1 MQNLILFLY
10 KIIFSISNYKLPIT
24 NSHETSKIMKIILF
38 ISVSINFLCI
48 LIISLI
54 IIRKGGIEFIN
65 SQFQKYQKNHN
76 EIVYTPYYTHK
87 KSQYEKLPKSELDII
102 FLGDSLTDEGEWI
115 ELLDNVNIRN
125 RGISGD
131 TTNRILDR
139 LDTIVMGK
147 PNQIFL
153 TIGINDFINESRS
166 SDYILEKYKEIL
178 SHIRTQTPKTKVIV
192 QSVLPVNNQI
202 LGYWYSNQNIIGF
215 NSKLE
220 KLAQEFN
227 YQYINVFPKLSDSQN
242 QLYAKYTN
250 DGLHLNGDAY
260 LVWRDAVKEYLST
273 DPR

>member
-1 MQNLILFLY
+1 
-10 KIIFSISNYKLPIT
+10 
-24 NSHETSKIMKIILF
+24 MKIILF
-38 ISVSINFLCI
+38 ISISINFL
-48 LIISLI
+48 LVSVISLI

-65 SQFQKYQKNHN
+65 SQLQKYQKSHN
-76 EIVYTPYYTHK
+76 EIVHTPYYTHK

-115 ELLDNVNIRN
+115 ELLDNPHIRN

-139 LDTIVMGK
+139 LDNIVTGK

-178 SHIRTQTPKTKVIV
+178 SQIHTQTPKTKVIV

-215 NSKLE
+215 NFKLE
-220 KLAQEFN
+220 ELAQEFN

-242 QLYAKYTN
+242 QLNARYTN
-250 DGLHLNGDAY
+250 DGLHLNGHAY